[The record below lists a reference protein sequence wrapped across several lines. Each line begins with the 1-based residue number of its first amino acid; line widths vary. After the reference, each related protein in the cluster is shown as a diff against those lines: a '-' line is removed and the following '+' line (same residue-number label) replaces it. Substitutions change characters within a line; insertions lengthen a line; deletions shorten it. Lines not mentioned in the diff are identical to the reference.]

1 MAGFLFLLRNVLYG
15 EYGHC
20 PIEHIRDFSCQVEDH
35 IDYQNLTIT
44 FLTHRIDGGK
54 KMVKAK
60 PFNTYQ
66 INETRLCQI
75 KYDGPMFY
83 MLEKINS
90 RVCSLLPVEVEGDN
104 VPLPREGECMEPF
117 PENST
122 DLWNSV
128 SCKIRNESFP
138 LERDV
143 RWINGA
149 YQIQCFGSKLSMN
162 GVIQECPPYVFR
174 ISPNINFTV
183 GDRTHRYFSVN
194 VVKSIGM
201 SEVWTSMINVRIPTM
216 PKYKALH
223 MPVIHEYNAPKVFRQ
238 LTKYVPLGMQSMLFW
253 IMLVIFVIIIQGG

>member
-1 MAGFLFLLRNVLYG
+1 
-15 EYGHC
+15 
-20 PIEHIRDFSCQVEDH
+20 
-35 IDYQNLTIT
+35 
-44 FLTHRIDGGK
+44 
-54 KMVKAK
+54 
-60 PFNTYQ
+60 
-66 INETRLCQI
+66 
-75 KYDGPMFY
+75 
-83 MLEKINS
+83 
-90 RVCSLLPVEVEGDN
+90 
-104 VPLPREGECMEPF
+104 MEPF

-122 DLWNSV
+122 DLWNSA
-128 SCKIRNESFP
+128 SCKIRNKSFP

-194 VVKSIGM
+194 VVKNIGM

-223 MPVIHEYNAPKVFRQ
+223 MPVIHEYNVPKVFRQ
-238 LTKYVPLGMQSMLFW
+238 LTRYVLLGMRSMLFW
-253 IMLVIFVIIIQGG
+253 IMSVIFIIIIFCSCYTWCSNVQFKVNRPGNQVTSVIKQRVPNR